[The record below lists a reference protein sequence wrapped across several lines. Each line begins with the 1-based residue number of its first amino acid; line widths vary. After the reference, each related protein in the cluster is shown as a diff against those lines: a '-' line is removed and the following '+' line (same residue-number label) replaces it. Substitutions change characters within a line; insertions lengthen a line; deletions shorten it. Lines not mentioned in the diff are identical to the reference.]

1 MQHGKGRKT
10 FYKRLAVEDQN
21 IELYYVFAHM
31 FFIIVMGVII
41 ITVITVINGRG
52 VLNCKYNKQ
61 GRRKAFSK
69 DYNNMIHPCKWTMA
83 SLPLT
88 LLLCAF
94 KELIK
99 IYGYIDLDV

>member
-1 MQHGKGRKT
+1 MVGLHLSSTLYYRQHGKGRKT
-10 FYKRLAVEDQN
+10 FYKRLAVEGQN
-21 IELYYVFAHM
+21 IELHYVFAHM

-69 DYNNMIHPCKWTMA
+69 LAKTTIT
-83 SLPLT
+83 
-88 LLLCAF
+88 
-94 KELIK
+94 
-99 IYGYIDLDV
+99 